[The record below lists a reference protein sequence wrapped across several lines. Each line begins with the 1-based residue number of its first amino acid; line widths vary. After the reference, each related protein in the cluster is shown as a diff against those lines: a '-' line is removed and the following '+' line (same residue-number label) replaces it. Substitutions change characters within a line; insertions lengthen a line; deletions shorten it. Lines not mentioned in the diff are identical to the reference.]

1 MYRYV
6 RQRFNNITDYMVLI
20 KINGDLMYKV
30 TLSSKDIPKKWY
42 NIAADLPV
50 ELPAPSQTEEG
61 QQLGN
66 LPKVFSKGVLEQE
79 MSQERWIE
87 IPKKVRK
94 VYKMIGRPS
103 PLFRA
108 TGLED
113 YLDTPAKIY
122 YKREDTSPTGSHKL
136 NTAIA
141 QAYYAKKDGIER
153 LTTETGA
160 GQWGTALSLA
170 CSMMDLDCTV
180 YMVKVSFQQK
190 PYRKTIMQIYD
201 GEVIPSP
208 SDKTEFGRK
217 KLSEDPNHPGSLGIA
232 ISEAMEDALQDEKA
246 YYSLGSVLNHVLLH
260 QTVIGL
266 ETKKQMEI
274 VGEDPDVIV
283 ACVGGG
289 SNFGGAVF
297 PFVKDKIDEKI
308 DCKFIAAEP
317 SSCPTLTKGE
327 YKYDF
332 GDTAGLT
339 PLLKMY
345 TLGHDFIPPSVHA
358 GGLRYHGM
366 SSLVSLLVHEGLVE
380 PRSVKQSDIFK
391 SGTTFAKCEGVVP
404 APETCHAIKIG
415 MDEALECKKTGEE
428 KNIIINFSG
437 HGMLDLKGY
446 DDFINGKLGK

>member
-1 MYRYV
+1 
-6 RQRFNNITDYMVLI
+6 MVI
-20 KINGDLMYKV
+20 LMYKV

-42 NIAADLPV
+42 NMAADLPV

-79 MSQERWIE
+79 MSTKRWID
-87 IPKKVRK
+87 IPKEVRK
-94 VYKMIGRPS
+94 VYKMIGRPT

-141 QAYYAKKDGIER
+141 QAYYAKKDGVER

-170 CSMMDLDCTV
+170 CSMLDMDCTV

-201 GEVIPSP
+201 GDVIPSP

-217 KLSEDPNHPGSLGIA
+217 ILSENPNHPGALGIA

-317 SSCPTLTKGE
+317 ASCPTLTQGE

-345 TLGHDFIPPSVHA
+345 TLGHDFVPPSVHA

-380 PRSVKQSDIFK
+380 PRSVKQTDIFK

-446 DDFINGKLGK
+446 DDYINGNLAD